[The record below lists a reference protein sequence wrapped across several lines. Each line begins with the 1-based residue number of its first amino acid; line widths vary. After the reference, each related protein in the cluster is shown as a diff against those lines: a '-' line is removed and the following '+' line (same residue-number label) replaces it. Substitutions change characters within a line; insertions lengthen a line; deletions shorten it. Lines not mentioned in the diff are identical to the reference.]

1 MFRNTSEPYRLQRV
15 SAPPADP
22 WSVVPQWASGF
33 SNCVG
38 REWNRGR
45 FVPRC
50 VLSQPREAAGR
61 GGETMEEFNSW
72 WGGQGGGTARP
83 LALLFASFLIDFFY
97 SGKVQTVLSS
107 TLLPLSLC
115 IAPLHRLSAL
125 RSLHLFRFLF
135 PPPPFAPAIVV
146 VLLPLFLSHTCSFW
160 QRPHIIFTLSLD
172 SKGSECEALLQTFVL
187 QTICSLCFLHS
198 CSLADFSSCSSLQ
211 GLFSSNNNP
220 PRIGTAR
227 SVHHGKAFK
236 KFLPGELLIV

>member
-1 MFRNTSEPYRLQRV
+1 
-15 SAPPADP
+15 
-22 WSVVPQWASGF
+22 
-33 SNCVG
+33 
-38 REWNRGR
+38 
-45 FVPRC
+45 
-50 VLSQPREAAGR
+50 
-61 GGETMEEFNSW
+61 MEEFNSW

-115 IAPLHRLSAL
+115 IAPLHRLTAL

>member
-1 MFRNTSEPYRLQRV
+1 MFQLRQLTPDLLFHSGPAVFLTVYEESGTEGGLFLGVYCPSPERQREGGRQWRNLTAGEE
-15 SAPPADP
+15 
-22 WSVVPQWASGF
+22 
-33 SNCVG
+33 G
-38 REWNRGR
+38 REG
-45 FVPRC
+45 
-50 VLSQPREAAGR
+50 
-61 GGETMEEFNSW
+61 
-72 WGGQGGGTARP
+72 AR
-83 LALLFASFLIDFFY
+83 LALSLCFSLRFLLI
-97 SGKVQTVLSS
+97 SS
-107 TLLPLSLC
+107 TRAKSKPSSLPSSFHFSTLPLSLC
-115 IAPLHRLSAL
+115 IAPLHRLTAL

-198 CSLADFSSCSSLQ
+198 CSLADFSSSCSSLQ

-236 KFLPGELLIV
+236 KFLTGELLIV